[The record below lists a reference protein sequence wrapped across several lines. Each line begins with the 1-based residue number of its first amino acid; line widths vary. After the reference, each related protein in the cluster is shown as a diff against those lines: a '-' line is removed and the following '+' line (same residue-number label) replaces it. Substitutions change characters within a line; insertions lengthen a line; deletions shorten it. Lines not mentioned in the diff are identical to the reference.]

1 MTSLLIAHLKF
12 NFREFAATLPHI
24 AQNAFVQGVLGAVA
38 ATRSVAANG
47 ILAQNAAKCS
57 LFFRQLTQLFCGGY
71 PHAPFMQ
78 GTLQLSQLT
87 RPSLTIREGTYPH
100 LNLPPTSGED

>member
-1 MTSLLIAHLKF
+1 MLIEREEPLIAHLKF

-47 ILAQNAAKCS
+47 ILAHNAAK
-57 LFFRQLTQLFCGGY
+57 
-71 PHAPFMQ
+71 
-78 GTLQLSQLT
+78 
-87 RPSLTIREGTYPH
+87 
-100 LNLPPTSGED
+100 